1 MILEGNVRPAPG
13 YTHSD
18 GRTVLCVDIALPKA
32 DTALGLLP
40 DILPHEE
47 LALNFQSHNQKHLFA
62 ISLPLLRF
70 AR

>member
-1 MILEGNVRPAPG
+1 MPEA
-13 YTHSD
+13 S
-18 GRTVLCVDIALPKA
+18 LCVDIALPKA

-40 DILPHEE
+40 EILPHEE

-70 AR
+70 ARQSDGVFAIVTRTLAY